1 MEGYPRPVF
10 EVSGIRHGEHHP
22 GLHPVNPRNLSS
34 RPNCSNLSRY
44 RHIPGSALSATT
56 AGRLGKRKVELE
68 QGFGIEVFSPYGGI
82 LIVREQGIKTSVI
95 DYFLSVFLRA
105 FVVVVHI

>member
-1 MEGYPRPVF
+1 MGAPSP
-10 EVSGIRHGEHHP
+10 P
-22 GLHPVNPRNLSS
+22 P
-34 RPNCSNLSRY
+34 
-44 RHIPGSALSATT
+44 T

-95 DYFLSVFLRA
+95 DYFLSVFKGVL
-105 FVVVVHI
+105 VVVHI